1 MPIEF
6 QCTACQTAIRTPDG
20 SEGKPARCPRCGAVV
35 TVPTTESVVRA
46 EPVANKPTD
55 AAPQSTNP
63 YASPTNIFAADPFQP
78 VSAAVTAERVRSR
91 LLVPSIGMIV
101 FALTGLLFMAMV
113 AVGMMADPN
122 QVFQNVGDD
131 PAKRAGAI
139 GFFVAYFSVGL
150 ITRLVQL
157 VGAIAMLRVRGYS
170 LALAGAL
177 ATVIPCEVYCC
188 LPCLPFGIWALVV
201 LNSAEV
207 KAAFR

>member
-1 MPIEF
+1 MSIQF
-6 QCTACQTAIRTPDG
+6 QCAACHTAIRTPDG
-20 SEGKPARCPRCGAVV
+20 TEGKPARCPQCGAVV
-35 TVPTTESVVRA
+35 VVPSAEAVVLA
-46 EPVANKPTD
+46 EPVLKQSAA
-55 AAPQSTNP
+55 AAPSANP
-63 YASPTNIFAADPFQP
+63 YASPVNIFAADPFQP
-78 VSAAVTAERVRSR
+78 VSPAVTAERVRSR
-91 LLVPSIGMIV
+91 LLAPAIGMII

-122 QVFQNVGDD
+122 RVFRDVGDD
-131 PAKRAGAI
+131 PARRAGAI

-170 LALAGAL
+170 LAMVGAI

-188 LPCLPFGIWALVV
+188 IPCLPFGVWALIV

-207 KAAFR
+207 KVAFR

>member
-20 SEGKPARCPRCGAVV
+20 SEGKPARCPQCGAVV
-35 TVPTTESVVRA
+35 TVPTTELVVRA
-46 EPVANKPTD
+46 ESVVNQPGVAP
-55 AAPQSTNP
+55 PSTNP
-63 YASPTNIFAADPFQP
+63 YASPTNIFAAEPFQP
-78 VSAAVTAERVRSR
+78 VLAAVTAERVRSR

>member
-6 QCTACQTAIRTPDG
+6 QCAACQTAIRTPDG
-20 SEGKPARCPRCGAVV
+20 TEGKPARCPQCGAVV
-35 TVPTTESVVRA
+35 TVPQTEDVVRA
-46 EPVANKPTD
+46 EAVTYQPT
-55 AAPQSTNP
+55 AAPRSANP
-63 YASPTNIFAADPFQP
+63 YAPPANIFAADPFQP
-78 VSAAVTAERVRSR
+78 VSPAVTAERVRSR
-91 LLVPSIGMIV
+91 LLAPAIGMII

-122 QVFQNVGDD
+122 RVFRDVGDD
-131 PAKRAGAI
+131 PARRAGAI

-170 LALAGAL
+170 LAMVGAI

-188 LPCLPFGIWALVV
+188 IPCLPFGIWALIV

-207 KAAFR
+207 KVAFR

>member
-20 SEGKPARCPRCGAVV
+20 SEGKSARCPQCGAVV
-35 TVPTTESVVRA
+35 TVPMNEAVIRA
-46 EPVANKPTD
+46 EPVLNPTPG
-55 AAPQSTNP
+55 ASPSTNP
-63 YASPTNIFAADPFQP
+63 FASPANIFAADPFQP
-78 VSAAVTAERVRSR
+78 VSSVVTAERVRSR
-91 LLVPSIGMIV
+91 LLAPAIGMIV
-101 FALTGLLFMAMV
+101 FALTGLLFMAMG
-113 AVGMMADPN
+113 AVVMISDPS
-122 QVFQNVGDD
+122 QMLRNVGDN
-131 PAKRAGAI
+131 PAERAGAM

-157 VGAIAMLRVRGYS
+157 LGAIAMLRVRGYS
-170 LALAGAL
+170 LAMAGAI

-188 LPCLPFGIWALVV
+188 LPCLPFGVWALIV